1 MSEIWERPPPIW
13 KTLMAAPLGGDA
25 RDPGASTTFLK
36 DVDGRPPGGDARD
49 PGAPITYVED
59 VDGGPLAP

>member
-1 MSEIWERPPPIW
+1 
-13 KTLMAAPLGGDA
+13 MAAPLGGDA
-25 RDPGASTTFLK
+25 RDPGASTTCLK